1 MLKQGLLSGYNF
13 ILVPIALGVLLPAI
27 FLPWLSINILGETPV
42 SPIDMVSGIWQDDTR
57 SPDQNRRIDLHDFM
71 SSYRDTSNAIA
82 ASMISYAASIA
93 VMISAIIVRRYRST
107 IALTAGMLA
116 IGSSLLW
123 FYSIDSLKSS
133 FAEQAAITGGIIGE
147 EFKGYERLLADLI
160 IKLELGPFAAL
171 AGGVIG
177 TLAFLGGKA
186 GFKKKFH

>member
-1 MLKQGLLSGYNF
+1 MLNQGLLTDYNF
-13 ILVPIALGVLLPAI
+13 ILVPIALGVLLPAM
-27 FLPWLSINILGETPV
+27 FLPWLSINILGETLV
-42 SPIDMVSGIWQDDTR
+42 SPIGMASGYRQDDTKL
-57 SPDQNRRIDLHDFM
+57 PGQDRRIDLQDFV

-82 ASMISYAASIA
+82 ASMISYASSIA

-123 FYSIDSLKSS
+123 FYSVDSLKSS

-147 EFKGYERLLADLI
+147 EFKGHERSLADLI
-160 IKLELGPFAAL
+160 IRLELGPFAAL

-177 TLAFLGGKA
+177 TLAFLGEKA
-186 GFKKKFH
+186 AFMKKWR